1 MNVIDEMLH
10 PELEKFYLLSNNLHI
25 ISANVRKWEAAFKN
39 DEKELEKVK
48 NDEARHMKVRIF
60 FLFTKKIQDCKII

>member
-10 PELEKFYLLSNNLHI
+10 PELEKFYVLSNNVRI

>member
-1 MNVIDEMLH
+1 MLQ
-10 PELEKFYLLSNNLHI
+10 PILEKFYYWINNVYI
-25 ISANVRKWEAAFKN
+25 ILANVRKWEAAFKN

-60 FLFTKKIQDCKII
+60 VLFTRKIQDCKIIRMLC

>member
-1 MNVIDEMLH
+1 MLQ
-10 PELEKFYLLSNNLHI
+10 PVLEKFYLFSNNTHI
-25 ISANVRKWEAAFKN
+25 FSANVRKWEAAFKN

-60 FLFTKKIQDCKII
+60 VPFTEKIQYCKII